1 MTRALQAGKGWEMG
15 GSGNLAGHSAT
26 LTVIE
31 VLVALLPF
39 ATLVAGFL
47 LFRLNALMTSILTFA
62 IQFVVVVTYYHL
74 PVIKSVEAGLWG
86 NLTMWSVFILLWSG
100 QIFGQTFRATGLTPA
115 LLDSFSAVVPT
126 KDRQVRALT
135 MITLLSAFVGTF
147 NLYAVY
153 PVAIPAL
160 ADLGFG
166 GVASAAGYLIYA
178 SWCLPFAALF
188 IGAVIAS
195 AATGLP
201 VDRIAGASGLLA
213 IPLVFVSMIGTY
225 RILGFRFRTRQSQ
238 TLFWMLCLSD
248 VAGLILFT
256 QVWPHYPE
264 LTLMSGGV
272 IALLFLFLYG
282 RMNRT
287 DSPAAETLEGTPGVV
302 AAPLSQP
309 VHYTLGMRMKAYFPL
324 LIAIAYTMLT
334 RIPAVSHVFSR
345 FDFNVSAWGF
355 SPVKI
360 NLLTTPAVPLIV
372 AILSCYA
379 VRLKKASLVQDV
391 TRGTAHGASSLST
404 LLFGSATVYL
414 MVATGQIAFLGQVLA
429 QGGKTVYE
437 VLDSVLIFLG
447 GMTFGQGAPAIF
459 LFSRLQMSSAAKL
472 GLPLVL
478 LVGLVNL
485 VAMGPTN
492 AVKPALIRF
501 AASLVNIKGEDRTIF
516 RIGLYWGIV
525 QIVVTT
531 IALLGLIGFTQVF
544 RR

>member
-1 MTRALQAGKGWEMG
+1 MG
-15 GSGNLAGHSAT
+15 GSPNQPGHSET
-26 LTVIE
+26 MLVVN

-39 ATLVAGFL
+39 VTLVAGFL
-47 LFRLNALMTSILTFA
+47 LLRLSALMTSILTCA
-62 IQFVVVVTYYHL
+62 VQFLVVVTYYHL
-74 PVIKSVEAGLWG
+74 PVVKSIEAGLWG

-126 KDRQVRALT
+126 RDRQVRALT

-160 ADLGFG
+160 AELGFG

-201 VDRIAGASGLLA
+201 VDRIASASGLLA
-213 IPLVFVSMIGTY
+213 IPLVFVSLIGTY
-225 RILGFRFRTRQSQ
+225 RILGFRFSTRQSQ
-238 TLFWMLCLSD
+238 TLFWMLCFSD
-248 VAGLILFT
+248 VAGLVLFT
-256 QVWPHYPE
+256 QVWPHYHE

-272 IALLFLFLYG
+272 IALVLLFIYG
-282 RMNRT
+282 RVSRG
-287 DSPAAETLEGTPGVV
+287 EGDAVTTHEVTRESV
-302 AAPLSQP
+302 AAPLSEAAQYP
-309 VHYTLGMRMKAYFPL
+309 LSMRIRAYIPL
-324 LIAIAYTMLT
+324 LIAIAYTALT
-334 RIPAVSHVFSR
+334 RNTAVAHVLSAS
-345 FDFNVSAWGF
+345 DFRVAAWGF
-355 SPVKI
+355 SPVRI
-360 NLLTTPAVPLIV
+360 NLLTTPAVPLII
-372 AILSCYA
+372 AIISCYA
-379 VRLKKASLVQDV
+379 VRLKKASLIQDV
-391 TRGTAHGASSLST
+391 SRGTAHGASSLST

-414 MVATGQIAFLGQVLA
+414 MVSTGQIAFLGQVLA
-429 QGGKTVYE
+429 RGGKTIYQ
-437 VLDSVLIFLG
+437 VLDSALIFLG

-501 AASLVNIKGEDRTIF
+501 AASLVNMKGEDRNIF

-525 QIVVTT
+525 QIIVTT
-531 IALLGLIGFTQVF
+531 LALLCLIGFTQVF
-544 RR
+544 R

>member
-1 MTRALQAGKGWEMG
+1 MVAP
-15 GSGNLAGHSAT
+15 GNLAAHADT
-26 LTVIE
+26 VTVIK

-47 LFRLNALMTSILTFA
+47 LFRLSALMTSILTF
-62 IQFVVVVTYYHL
+62 VVEFIVVITYYHL
-74 PVIKSVEAGLWG
+74 SAVKSVEAALWG

-100 QIFGQTFRATGLTPA
+100 QIFGQTFRATGLIPA
-115 LLDSFSAVVPT
+115 LLDSFGSIVPT

-135 MITLLSAFVGTF
+135 MVTLLSAFVGTF

-178 SWCLPFAALF
+178 SWCIPFAALF

-201 VDRIAGASGLLA
+201 VDQIATASGQLA
-213 IPLVFVSMIGTY
+213 IPLVFVAMIGTY
-225 RILGFRFRTRQSQ
+225 RILGFRFGTRRSQ
-238 TLFWMLCLSD
+238 ILFWMLSLSNI
-248 VAGLILFT
+248 AGIVLFT
-256 QVWPHYPE
+256 QIWPHYHE
-264 LTLMSGGV
+264 LTLMSGGT
-272 IALLFLFLYG
+272 IALIFLFFFG
-282 RMNRT
+282 RMDRPVSSAELSAQT
-287 DSPAAETLEGTPGVV
+287 SAQTLDPMMADAALE
-302 AAPLSQP
+302 PLAQP
-309 VHYTLGMRMKAYFPL
+309 VRYTLGMRLKAYFPL
-324 LIAIAYTMLT
+324 LIAIAYTMFT
-334 RIPAVSHVFSR
+334 RIPAVAKALAGT
-345 FDFNVSAWGF
+345 DFKVAAWGF
-355 SPVKI
+355 SPVRL
-360 NLLTTPAVPLIV
+360 NLLTAPAIPLIV
-372 AILSCYA
+372 AIVSCYA
-379 VRLKKASLVQDV
+379 VRLKKASLAQDV
-391 TRGTAHGASSLST
+391 ARGTAHGASSLST

-414 MVATGQIAFLGQVLA
+414 MVATSQIAYLGQVLA
-429 QGGKTVYE
+429 HGGKTVYE
-437 VLDSVLIFLG
+437 VLDSALIFLG

-459 LFSRLQMSSAAKL
+459 LFSRMQITSAAKL

-501 AASLVNIKGEDRTIF
+501 AASLVNIKGEDRNIF
-516 RIGLYWGIV
+516 RIGLYWGIA

-531 IALLGLIGFTQVF
+531 IAFLCLVRFWK
-544 RR
+544 